1 MVREGGTTGPSPS
14 GCSRRVTP
22 VNKMHFVWA
31 RPLLPS
37 SSNPLR
43 RSPAQHPQLLS
54 PSAGE
59 RSVKA
64 PCCAPHTTKV
74 GIRKLFPYIRAPALP
89 FYLFLFFFLKVG
101 ALLLHGWPRTGPQC
115 SPKAPCSENRAGPSH
130 QTCTGGVT
138 WLMQLQTRP
147 LGLSLGYFIHCY
159 CPMGTTC
166 SSAAKP
172 QGTKKSPGQGKQGFK
187 QQGLLPSVLS
197 KESEKRRD

>member
-22 VNKMHFVWA
+22 VTKMRFVWA
-31 RPLLPS
+31 GPLLPS

-89 FYLFLFFFLKVG
+89 FYLFLFFFLKGGGPPAAWLASHRAPV
-101 ALLLHGWPRTGPQC
+101 LPQTPR
-115 SPKAPCSENRAGPSH
+115 SENRAGPSC

-159 CPMGTTC
+159 CPTGTIC

-172 QGTKKSPGQGKQGFK
+172 QGAKKSRD
-187 QQGLLPSVLS
+187 LS
-197 KESEKRRD
+197 SRVSYPAS